1 MNAILILMLSGIFVG
16 LALGKYPITLKIN
29 DKLLNAAIYLLLL
42 LLGIGVGLNDK
53 IIDNFYNIG
62 LQALIIAIGAIAGS
76 VVFCWVIYKSFFHLK

>member
-1 MNAILILMLSGIFVG
+1 MIAILILMLSGIFVG

-29 DKLLNAAIYLLLL
+29 DKLLNGAIYLLLL

-62 LQALIIAIGAIAGS
+62 MQAFIIAFGAIAGS
-76 VVFCWVIYKSFFHLK
+76 VTVCWMVYKTFFHLK

>member
-1 MNAILILMLSGIFVG
+1 MIAILILMLSGILVG

-76 VVFCWVIYKSFFHLK
+76 VAFCWVIYKSFFHLK